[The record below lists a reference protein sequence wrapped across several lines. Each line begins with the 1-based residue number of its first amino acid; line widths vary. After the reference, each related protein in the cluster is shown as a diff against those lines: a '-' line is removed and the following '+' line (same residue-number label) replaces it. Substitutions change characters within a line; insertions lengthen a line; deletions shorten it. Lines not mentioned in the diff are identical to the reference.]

1 MKKTYFL
8 LLLLS
13 FSVLLNAQTSI
24 SGFINLEKTEKQVSK
39 ISLYK
44 VNVVHDNQPDETNL
58 LATAPIGKNGFF
70 QFDQSLIEEKDQI
83 YKVELE
89 WERDSPID
97 VIDYQYFILSK
108 TDSVYF
114 HKSNQLIGN
123 YSNTNVADLE
133 WQKLNQFQ
141 NKDNFQNGIFQQNN
155 YKNYLKDSLQILLV
169 KLIGIK
175 QLDDKQLLEK
185 DIYENQEYYVGLL
198 NELRES
204 DLEPIEY
211 AHLENKI
218 ALLNLKE
225 IEQKYHYS
233 LVWNLFALAMIIG
246 LLVYLFYLRKKVKSS
261 PNLPIPQLSKQEQ
274 VIKNLILEGKSNKE
288 IASQLYISLSTVKS
302 HITNLY
308 KKLGVSNRN
317 EILMNR

>member
-1 MKKTYFL
+1 MKKTYL
-8 LLLLS
+8 LLYILSLS
-13 FSVLLNAQTSI
+13 FLVNAQTSI
-24 SGFINLEKTEKQVSK
+24 SGFINLGKTEKQVSK

-44 VNVVHDNQPDETNL
+44 INVVHDNQPDESNL

-70 QFDQSLIEEKDQI
+70 QFDKNLIEIQDQI

-97 VIDYQYFILSK
+97 VIDYQYFILSN
-108 TDSVYF
+108 TDSIYF

-141 NKDNFQNGIFQQNN
+141 SKDDFQNGVFQHNN
-155 YKNYLKDSLQILLV
+155 YKSYLKDSLQILLV

-175 QLDDKQLLEK
+175 QLDDKMLLEK
-185 DIYENQEYYVGLL
+185 DIYENQEYYVALL
-198 NELRES
+198 NELRSS
-204 DLEPIEY
+204 DLDPIEY

-218 ALLNLKE
+218 ALLDLKD
-225 IEQKYHYS
+225 IKQKYHYS
-233 LVWNLFALAMIIG
+233 LLWNILAMMVIVG
-246 LLVYLFYLRKKVKSS
+246 LLGYLFYLRKKVEK
-261 PNLPIPQLSKQEQ
+261 NAAMPIPQLSKQEQ
-274 VIKNLILEGKSNKE
+274 VIKDLILEGKTNKE
-288 IASQLYISLSTVKS
+288 IASQLFISISTVKS